1 MNRAAHGEPAWPPEV
16 GALPEPARLKTWM
29 RARQIVGTLR
39 RDGMQEDKSLRIA
52 IACAANWWSRQPGA
66 PPGQAPQ

>member
-1 MNRAAHGEPAWPPEV
+1 MNRAARGEPAWPPEV
-16 GALPEPARLKTWM
+16 RALPEPARTKAW
-29 RARQIVGTLR
+29 QIVGSLR
-39 RDGMQEDKSLRIA
+39 REGMQEDKSLRIA